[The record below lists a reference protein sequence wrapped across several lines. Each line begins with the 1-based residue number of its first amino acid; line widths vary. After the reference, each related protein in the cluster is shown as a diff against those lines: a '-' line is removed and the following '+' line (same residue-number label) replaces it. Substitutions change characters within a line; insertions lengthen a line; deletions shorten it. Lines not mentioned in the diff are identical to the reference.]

1 MADDILRAAV
11 TQTSQASSHAV
22 TTINT
27 ILLKFHR
34 HLYDSFAPT
43 ALIEEFDR
51 VLDKVDDEVRKLNA
65 STLEIGARIREKGG
79 SVVDE
84 TTESVGRVAP
94 PPFSTSPAAA
104 NLKNVSMDGLGSG
117 STPTHHPVGKP
128 SRPPPL
134 PPDTPLEIG
143 AGGVGGGGSS
153 GGSGGSGVGDGIG
166 GDPTEKVQALLAQLR
181 RKREEFFQSRG
192 ETMPPS
198 PPRPLPP
205 PPPPPTSDAK
215 VKAGDSK
222 GGGTLAELTLLKEE
236 RKSLELELLAAHR
249 AIGALEQRL
258 HDK

>member
-11 TQTSQASSHAV
+11 THTSQASSHAV

-94 PPFSTSPAAA
+94 PPSTSPAAA
-104 NLKNVSMDGLGSG
+104 HLKKVSMDGLGSG

-143 AGGVGGGGSS
+143 AAGVGGGS
-153 GGSGGSGVGDGIG
+153 GGGSDGGSG

-215 VKAGDSK
+215 VKAGDSEG